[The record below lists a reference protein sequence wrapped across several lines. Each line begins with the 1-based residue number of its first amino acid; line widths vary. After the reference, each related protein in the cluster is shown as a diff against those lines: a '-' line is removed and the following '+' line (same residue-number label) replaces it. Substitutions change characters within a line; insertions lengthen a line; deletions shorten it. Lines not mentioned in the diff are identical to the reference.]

1 MKPEE
6 GIDGRNV
13 YESLGG
19 LVDWQEQL
27 VRRTDRQ
34 GYAQHSF
41 SNFGSDTKLEGILP
55 WADASSTATF
65 YSVFF
70 MADHVM
76 WKLLSRDTTPA
87 RGLLFNIR

>member
-13 YESLGG
+13 YETLGG

-34 GYAQHSF
+34 GYA
-41 SNFGSDTKLEGILP
+41 
-55 WADASSTATF
+55 
-65 YSVFF
+65 
-70 MADHVM
+70 
-76 WKLLSRDTTPA
+76 
-87 RGLLFNIR
+87 